1 MLGVF
6 DSKELESAEEGQST
20 PASAAVSESGSG
32 VAPTESESNTEKTP
46 TVSDKT
52 STTEAGRKPEEGSQG
67 KGVKDGPGDG
77 EKPSEKRKFSSQEK
91 VDHAFAEIKAK
102 SQRKI
107 RAYEERIA
115 ELEAQLAKPVPA
127 KETFSNEDDYFD
139 ARAAHVSKRDALK
152 ATTQEL
158 TEEQREL
165 NEKSEQAKFEAHYP
179 TEETQKRFSEAW
191 SIGQKNG
198 VIKAIKEDQVVG
210 SFFRDSPLTP
220 KLIEHF
226 CRKPSALQEIISI
239 RDPHR
244 KQMELYSLEQR
255 MKTYLRTTAKAAPSS
270 KSEAKPTAV
279 TPAKAKIPVL
289 GSQVKA
295 AANKSKDA
303 DDFATD
309 DEVFAFVRSR

>member
-6 DSKELESAEEGQST
+6 DSKELESAEEGQGT
-20 PASAAVSESGSG
+20 NASATVSGSESG
-32 VAPTESESNTEKTP
+32 VAPTESESTTVGTTAGNKRTP
-46 TVSDKT
+46 VV
-52 STTEAGRKPEEGSQG
+52 EAVKPEEGSQE
-67 KGVKDGPGDG
+67 KGADGGPGDG
-77 EKPSEKRKFSSQEK
+77 EKSSDKRRYSHAEKREN
-91 VDHAFAEIKAK
+91 AFAEIKAK

-107 RAYEERIA
+107 EAYEKRIA

-127 KETFSNEDDYFD
+127 KETFSNEDEYFD

-158 TEEQREL
+158 TEEQRDL

-179 TEETQKRFSEAW
+179 TEENQKRFSEAW

-255 MKTYLRTTAKAAPSS
+255 MKNYLRTTAKAAPSS

-303 DDFATD
+303 DDFASD